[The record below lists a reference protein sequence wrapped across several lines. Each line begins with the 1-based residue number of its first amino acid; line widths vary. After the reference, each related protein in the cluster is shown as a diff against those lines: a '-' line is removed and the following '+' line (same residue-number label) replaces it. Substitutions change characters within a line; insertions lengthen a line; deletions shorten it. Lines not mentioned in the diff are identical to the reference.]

1 MIYRD
6 YFAVQHS
13 EATIDG
19 YFHAGCMDTL
29 HVPRRQP
36 KKNIAR
42 ERKETGPHTHI
53 FEHGGV
59 SSTILFLIVHIVLSP
74 ANFRFEAA
82 QICTCP
88 HGVDDRM

>member
-1 MIYRD
+1 
-6 YFAVQHS
+6 
-13 EATIDG
+13 
-19 YFHAGCMDTL
+19 MDISTQDVWTL
-29 HVPRRQP
+29 FMSHGGNQ
-36 KKNIAR
+36 KKTLQGR
-42 ERKETGPHTHI
+42 EETGPHTHI